1 VEEMNERSKVLE
13 TFISKLLTV
22 VPSTISVYEFTKEL
36 AQYDKRLEN
45 KKGLVL
51 VIDDDDYSLET
62 LLLIDLI
69 YDTIQDEFGWRE
81 GTAFA
86 SSFSRGY
93 IRTRNNLW
101 HINIQNSHCLLPED
115 MINLKN
121 TRQLLHGEDII
132 LRIGFPH
139 QEKEI
144 LKISPGLTRKD
155 TAEIAEKYP
164 QYKPLVEPECCLARH
179 DFVIEHSIISILEDN
194 FVMFKNYIKPEK
206 NAHMYGRYWGSG
218 KTQIM
223 YSLIKK
229 CKELQISFI
238 YRTEFWKDENGKYL
252 DLEHNSENDP
262 DKVSE
267 WVALHAP
274 SPQFVLFLDEVDIDI
289 KLLNENL
296 KAKYEGYDPMY
307 YIISGAKE
315 ISDFV
320 DESFDVY
327 DIVKEYPFNE
337 TQFRELI
344 EKLIDISNLDKTVF
358 ADEIIDIIVKKTRL
372 WNHSSIRKTPTAII
386 LTATLALA
394 ESIKKCDELGQ
405 QHVIL
410 PEIAEKWALLGTSPL
425 YQLHGELHDVHA
437 EYLIFDGQRYTEKDK
452 HYHHPIP

>member
-1 VEEMNERSKVLE
+1 MNDRSKVLE

-22 VPSTISVYEFTKEL
+22 VPRTICVYEFTKEIT
-36 AQYDKRLEN
+36 QFDKWLKN
-45 KKGLVL
+45 KKGLVV
-51 VIDDDDYSLET
+51 VIDDDDHSLEN

-86 SSFSRGY
+86 SAFSRGY

-115 MINLKN
+115 MINLKK

-132 LRIGFPH
+132 SRIGFPH
-139 QEKEI
+139 QEEEI
-144 LKISPGLTRKD
+144 LRISPGLTRKEA
-155 TAEIAEKYP
+155 TEIAKKHP

-179 DFVIEHSIISILEDN
+179 DFVIKHSIVNLLEDN
-194 FVMFKNYIKPEK
+194 LVMFKNYIKPER
-206 NAHMYGRYWGSG
+206 NAHLYGRYWGSG
-218 KTQIM
+218 KTQII

-229 CKELQISFI
+229 CKELEIPFL
-238 YRTEFWKDENGKYL
+238 YRTEFWKGEDGKYI
-252 DLEHNSENDP
+252 DIEHNPDNDS

-267 WVALHAP
+267 WAALHAP

-289 KLLNENL
+289 NLLNENL
-296 KAKYEGYDPMY
+296 KVKYKDYDPLF

-315 ISDFV
+315 ISYFV
-320 DESFDVY
+320 DDDFDVY

-337 TQFRELI
+337 TQYRELV
-344 EKLIDISNLDKTVF
+344 EKLMDKSNLDKTVF
-358 ADEIIDIIVKKTRL
+358 AEEVIDIIVKKTRL
-372 WNHSSIRKTPTAII
+372 WNHSSIRKTPTAVI
-386 LTATLALA
+386 LTATLALI
-394 ESIKKCDELGQ
+394 ESIKKCDDLGQ

-410 PEIAEKWALLGTSPL
+410 PEIAEKWALLGTSPW

-437 EYLIFDGQRYTEKDK
+437 EYLIFDGQKYTEKDE
-452 HYHHPIP
+452 HYDYPLP